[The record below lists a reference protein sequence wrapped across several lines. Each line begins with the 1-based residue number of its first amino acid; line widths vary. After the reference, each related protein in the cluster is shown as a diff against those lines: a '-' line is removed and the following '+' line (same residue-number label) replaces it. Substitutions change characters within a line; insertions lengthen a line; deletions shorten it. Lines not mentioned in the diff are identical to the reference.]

1 MIIEEINVIDE
12 GDKKMPQKKYTIKV
26 GYTTNV

>member
-12 GDKKMPQKKYTIKV
+12 GKKMPQKKYTIKV